1 MNNEIVNAMEELE
14 NWLADPAEL
23 GRKPAKIEY
32 TASFEDED
40 GIKCMIFKFK
50 KSFFGKWLLG
60 IVSESGT
67 FSEMKEYNSATE
79 TEDAKSL
86 LHILKEY
93 WKKIAE
99 KEQDLSKF
107 RLKI

>member
-79 TEDAKSL
+79 TESIASYFKR
-86 LHILKEY
+86 IL
-93 WKKIAE
+93 E
-99 KEQDLSKF
+99 KNGRKRAGIYRNSD
-107 RLKI
+107 

>member
-14 NWLADPAEL
+14 NWLADPSEL

-50 KSFFGKWLLG
+50 KSLFGIQFFHRNRRCKSIASYFKRILEKNGRKRAG
-60 IVSESGT
+60 I
-67 FSEMKEYNSATE
+67 YRNS
-79 TEDAKSL
+79 D
-86 LHILKEY
+86 
-93 WKKIAE
+93 
-99 KEQDLSKF
+99 
-107 RLKI
+107 

>member
-1 MNNEIVNAMEELE
+1 MNNEIANAMKELE

-50 KSFFGKWLLG
+50 
-60 IVSESGT
+60 
-67 FSEMKEYNSATE
+67 
-79 TEDAKSL
+79 
-86 LHILKEY
+86 
-93 WKKIAE
+93 
-99 KEQDLSKF
+99 
-107 RLKI
+107 R

>member
-1 MNNEIVNAMEELE
+1 MNNEIANAMEELE

-23 GRKPAKIEY
+23 WRKPAKIEY

-67 FSEMKEYNSATE
+67 FSEMKEYNSIARVAVVGRSVE
-79 TEDAKSL
+79 R
-86 LHILKEY
+86 HN
-93 WKKIAE
+93 KKAYYSGN
-99 KEQDLSKF
+99 LAAF
-107 RLKI
+107 TRYTR